1 MRMRNYYRALFAILP
16 LLFTLSLQ
24 IHSQDTLP
32 PKLGLTLSG
41 GGAKGLA
48 HIGVLQVLEENG
60 IFPDYVTGTSMG
72 SIVGGL
78 YATGY
83 TPAELERETTT
94 ANWNDYFTD
103 SYSRNYLP
111 IDQRSKADR
120 YQLSFALENG
130 KLIIPRGLIGGNK
143 ILTLLTG
150 LTACVHNQESFDEFY
165 LPFRCVATDLETG
178 EAYVFDEGPLRKAIR
193 ASMSI
198 PSAFDPLEY
207 DGRLLVD
214 GLLARNLPV
223 EDAKAMGADI
233 VIAVDVGDPLYQR
246 DELTSVLRVLEQ
258 TSSYVMVEST
268 EKQYALADWI
278 IDPDLDGYSTL
289 SYDAAQALIKR
300 GADAARAN
308 LPALQAFLDS
318 VGWEAR
324 PIPKRPNCRRDSFY
338 LKDIIYVGEDT
349 RLNRTLERLI
359 SWKLPRVTTIA
370 DLEQLIGVL
379 YSSGFFSLVDY
390 ELRFAP
396 EGGYILALDA
406 EPTPEVYVRGSLN
419 YDIDFNA
426 ALLVNVS
433 VRNPLGS
440 GSLLTGDIRISE
452 FPGFWLDYALRSP
465 TTPSFGMNLYAN
477 GQIIPGQIFTEEELS
492 DEFTF
497 HHYTTGID
505 LETSISRQWY
515 FQLGVGGEHFSENPR
530 FFSLSELDARSQ
542 RLFASAHLI
551 RDTYDRTYF
560 PEDGSLSQLWFE
572 YNLSGRLE
580 EAAVGGANFETDGNW
595 TIGGKVHKAFQ
606 FGEHF
611 WVDASAGAGHTN
623 ITQPHFL
630 QQFYLGREIPANNRF
645 FEVYGLRISELPV
658 TSFGYGRIQL
668 RQEIGQENYLGLGY
682 NYGAYAQIINE
693 ERLSEGTFQAV
704 GAELGSV
711 TTLGPIRFTAE
722 YNLDFERF
730 NFSFFVGYRF

>member
-1 MRMRNYYRALFAILP
+1 MKYYFQLFVLILP
-16 LLFTLSLQ
+16 LLFLSSICLWAQ
-24 IHSQDTLP
+24 HDQS

-48 HIGVLQVLEENG
+48 HIGVLKVLEENG

-78 YATGY
+78 YAIGY
-83 TPAELERETTT
+83 TPEELERETTT
-94 ANWNDYFTD
+94 ADWNDYFSD

-120 YQLSFALENG
+120 YQLSFALQDG
-130 KLIIPRGLIGGNK
+130 QLIIPRGLIGGNK

-150 LTACVHNQESFDEFY
+150 LTTCVHKQESFDDFY
-165 LPFRCVATDLETG
+165 RPFRCVATDLETG
-178 EAYVFDEGPLRKAIR
+178 EAYVFSEGPLRKAIR

-198 PSAFDPLEY
+198 PSAFNPLEY
-207 DGRLLVD
+207 DDRLLVD

-268 EKQYALADWI
+268 EKQQALADWI
-278 IDPDLDGYSTL
+278 IDPDLADYSTL
-289 SYDAAQALIKR
+289 SYDAARALIKR
-300 GADAARAN
+300 GEDAARAS
-308 LPALQAFLDS
+308 LPALQRFLDS
-318 VGWEAR
+318 VGWEAQ
-324 PIPKRPNCRRDSFY
+324 PIPDRPTCRRDSFN
-338 LKDIIYVGEDT
+338 LEDIIYVGEDS

-359 SWKLPRVTTIA
+359 PWKLPRLATIN

-390 ELRFAP
+390 ELRLTP
-396 EGGYILALDA
+396 EGNYLLALDA
-406 EPTPEVYVRGSLN
+406 EPTPNVYVRGSLN

-426 ALLVNVS
+426 ALLINVS
-433 VRNPLGS
+433 ARNQLGS
-440 GSLLTGDIRISE
+440 GSLLTGDLRISE
-452 FPGFWLDYALRSP
+452 YPGFWIDYALRSP
-465 TTPSFGMNLYAN
+465 TTPSFGVNFYAN
-477 GQIIPGQIFTEEELS
+477 GQIIPGQIFTEQELS

-497 HHYTTGID
+497 HHYSTGID

-515 FQLGVGGEHFSENPR
+515 FQFGVGGEHFSENPR
-530 FFSLSELDARSQ
+530 FFSLTELEARAQ
-542 RLFASAHLI
+542 RWFASAHLI

-572 YNLSGRLE
+572 YNLGGRLE
-580 EAAVGGANFETDGNW
+580 EDAIGGANFTTNGNW

-606 FGEHF
+606 FGEH
-611 WVDASAGAGHTN
+611 WWLDASAGAGHTQ
-623 ITQPHFL
+623 ITQAHLL

-658 TSFGYGRIQL
+658 TSFGYGRLQL
-668 RQEIGQENYLGLGY
+668 RTEIGQENYLGLGY
-682 NYGAYAQIINE
+682 NYGAYAQIVDE
-693 ERLSEGTFQAV
+693 EQLSEGTFQAV
-704 GAELGSV
+704 GAELGTV
-711 TTLGPIRFTAE
+711 TTIGPIRFTAE

-730 NFSFFVGYRF
+730 NFSFFAGYRF